1 MNRAEGSEYP
11 LFQKLTPRLEDVLE
25 YWTARG
31 TTCKKHGGAI
41 YGDHCPKCYPEHSL
55 VRTVLP
61 SPREALVRQLGKA
74 GLLTLDR
81 LIELCND
88 QRDDVK
94 QAAARLAATKAAE
107 ENAISDLLARV
118 DSGELPDHILCE
130 IVALPTEAL
139 HSAKDDLVSLLHSNC
154 AHVKEV
160 IMSALARGGWIDLI
174 EAKALARATLRG
186 DDPGVRDRA
195 LETLRTLGG
204 RQE

>member
-31 TTCKKHGGAI
+31 TTFKKHGGAI

-107 ENAISDLLARV
+107 ENTISDLLARV
-118 DSGELPDHILCE
+118 DPGELPDHILCE
-130 IVALPTEAL
+130 IVALPTDTESGYTVAQRL
-139 HSAKDDLVSLLHSNC
+139 RHTASASLMHFPLVFKTVSDQADS
-154 AHVKEV
+154 V
-160 IMSALARGGWIDLI
+160 
-174 EAKALARATLRG
+174 
-186 DDPGVRDRA
+186 
-195 LETLRTLGG
+195 
-204 RQE
+204 